1 MLSEPARED
10 LFDHHHRLHHSG
22 VEHDGAARDADDFA
36 LDARKRTARGDA
48 DQIGAGPRA
57 ATGEGLAA
65 PESHDLGRRIDTIR
79 YVLETGSI
87 VDELDVAVIG
97 RRVTWRE
104 PDGSTVTASLVIPG
118 DGDPRQGWISVDS
131 PLGAA
136 LVGAAPGDH
145 VTVHAPAGDRLVT
158 VEAVS

>member
-1 MLSEPARED
+1 MTRAAWSALRAE
-10 LFDHHHRLHHSG
+10 
-22 VEHDGAARDADDFA
+22 AARDTLSPTRRPD
-36 LDARKRTARGDA
+36 R
-48 DQIGAGPRA
+48 
-57 ATGEGLAA
+57 
-65 PESHDLGRRIDTIR
+65 DLGRRIDTIR